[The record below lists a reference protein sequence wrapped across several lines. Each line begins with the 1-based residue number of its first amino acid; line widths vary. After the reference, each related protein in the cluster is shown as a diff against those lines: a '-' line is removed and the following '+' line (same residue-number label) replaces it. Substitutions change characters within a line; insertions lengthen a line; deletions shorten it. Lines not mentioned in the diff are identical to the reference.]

1 MKLTIKVS
9 IRCATQMSS
18 RLMAGW
24 HCGFRGGGIVGK
36 EE

>member
-1 MKLTIKVS
+1 MKVTTTKS
-9 IRCATQMSS
+9 ISCVKQSPS

-24 HCGFRGGGIVGK
+24 HCAFRGGGIVGK